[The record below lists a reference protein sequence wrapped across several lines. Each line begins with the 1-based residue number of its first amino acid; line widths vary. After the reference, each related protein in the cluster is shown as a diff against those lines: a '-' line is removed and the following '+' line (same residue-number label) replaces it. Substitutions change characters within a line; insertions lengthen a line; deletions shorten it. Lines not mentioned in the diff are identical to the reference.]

1 MDEEELSQ
9 YLAKSLVVMIIG
21 SNDYLN
27 NYLLP
32 LLYTTSSKYKP
43 KDYADLLISHYTH
56 QILALQRLG
65 LRKFLL
71 AGVGPLGCIPNQLV
85 TGLPLSGKCV
95 SFVNDIV
102 GLFNK
107 QLGSLVNQ
115 LNANHSGAIF
125 VYGNTYGVFTDILNN
140 PSHYGFRV
148 TDRGCCGIG
157 RNQGQIS
164 CPPLFIPCLTRDQ
177 YVFWDAFHPTQ
188 AVNEIIAQRAYSG
201 SPSDCYPINVKQMA
215 YV

>member
-1 MDEEELSQ
+1 M
-9 YLAKSLVVMIIG
+9 
-21 SNDYLN
+21 
-27 NYLLP
+27 
-32 LLYTTSSKYKP
+32 
-43 KDYADLLISHYTH
+43 
-56 QILALQRLG
+56 G

-140 PSHYGFRV
+140 PSHYGKNFYHSATNASCFSICIGLYATMVISFHSLERN
-148 TDRGCCGIG
+148 TYYIIGI
-157 RNQGQIS
+157 
-164 CPPLFIPCLTRDQ
+164 
-177 YVFWDAFHPTQ
+177 
-188 AVNEIIAQRAYSG
+188 
-201 SPSDCYPINVKQMA
+201 
-215 YV
+215 